1 MCNDCRS
8 PSQKQLLH
16 DEEDFDQFL
25 ENVKARSL
33 SNKQGE
39 TRHMSSAIT
48 TVFMGAL
55 IKNERTGIYFCSQ
68 I

>member
-39 TRHMSSAIT
+39 TRYM
-48 TVFMGAL
+48 
-55 IKNERTGIYFCSQ
+55 
-68 I
+68 